1 MPYVA
6 VTEYNKY
13 YTMARLQSG
22 TRIFGNAVIDGN
34 TTIGSVGAISGQ
46 FHTITGNISQAT
58 SGGIVYINTTGNLM
72 VGGNTAM
79 AGNTTH
85 GTVGVVSGAYHTFVG
100 NINQVTSGGIVYINT
115 NGNLMVGGN
124 LTSRTQ
130 ILSSTFTANTNITSY
145 DFDHAGGTVSISN
158 AQTINFPNFS
168 GMIIINNHVSGS
180 VATWIAGGGGVAL
193 LGATNSA
200 TGIGTITFT
209 GGQYVWTSNA
219 NPAGLHTITTI
230 RTRNAA

>member
-1 MPYVA
+1 
-6 VTEYNKY
+6 
-13 YTMARLQSG
+13 MAKLNSG
-22 TRIFGNAVIDGN
+22 TRIYGNATIDGN
-34 TTIGSVGAISGQ
+34 TTIGSVGAIGGQ

-58 SGGIVYINTTGNLM
+58 SGGIVYINT
-72 VGGNTAM
+72 
-79 AGNTTH
+79 
-85 GTVGVVSGAYHTFVG
+85 
-100 NINQVTSGGIVYINT
+100 

-124 LTSRTQ
+124 LTSTTHL
-130 ILSSTFTANTNITSY
+130 LSSTFTANTNITSY

-168 GMIIINNHVSGS
+168 GMIIINNHVSGAI
-180 VATWIAGGGGVAL
+180 ATWLVGGGGITI

-200 TGIGTITFT
+200 TGIGTITFV

-230 RTRNAA
+230 RTRSAA